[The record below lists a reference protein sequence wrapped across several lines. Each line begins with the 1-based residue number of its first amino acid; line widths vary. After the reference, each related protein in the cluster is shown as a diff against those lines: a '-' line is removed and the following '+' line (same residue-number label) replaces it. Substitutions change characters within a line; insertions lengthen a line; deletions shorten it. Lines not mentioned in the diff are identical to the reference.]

1 MIDTT
6 TSQSERAARM
16 WDAFERAGMLRFALV
31 NGAERVRVRWMNPTL
46 ESFGIVEHR
55 GPSVELLEQ
64 EYQDPMRGDVVDID
78 DERFAVIGIDR
89 TGKGRVVLRLEK
101 QQ

>member
-1 MIDTT
+1 
-6 TSQSERAARM
+6 M
-16 WDAFERAGMLRFALV
+16 WDAFERAGMLRSALV
-31 NGAERVRVRWMNPTL
+31 NGAARVRVRWMSPTL

-64 EYQDPMRGDVVDID
+64 EYGESARGDVIDID
-78 DERFAVIGIDR
+78 DGRFGVIGVDR

-101 QQ
+101 QE